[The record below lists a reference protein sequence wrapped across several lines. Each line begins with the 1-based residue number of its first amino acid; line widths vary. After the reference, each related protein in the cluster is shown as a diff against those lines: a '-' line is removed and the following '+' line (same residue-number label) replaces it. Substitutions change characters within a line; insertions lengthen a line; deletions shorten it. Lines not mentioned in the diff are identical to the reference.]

1 MDINLKNH
9 MHKTIDNFKHQIT
22 AIRTGRA
29 NPELLSRIQVECY
42 GTMVPIKQ
50 VASVMVPESMTLQL
64 NVFDKNIIKN
74 IEKAITMSDLNVSPQ
89 IDGGVIRIRLPE
101 LTEAR
106 RKEFVKILKKEEEE
120 AKIALRNIRREAIDL
135 VKKQEKNREISE
147 DDLNRFT
154 DEIQKELD
162 QFIAQVEKLSL
173 EKENE
178 IMKV

>member
-1 MDINLKNH
+1 MDSTLKNH
-9 MHKTIDNFKHQIT
+9 MLKTIENFKNQIA

-64 NVFDKNIIKN
+64 NVFDKSIIRN
-74 IEKAITMSDLNVSPQ
+74 IEKAITTSDLNVSPQ
-89 IDGGVIRIRLPE
+89 IDGAVIRIRLPE

-106 RKEFVKILKKEEEE
+106 RKEFVKILKKEEED
-120 AKIALRNIRREAIDL
+120 AKIALRNIRRDAIEL

-147 DDLNRFT
+147 DDLKHLT
-154 DEIQKELD
+154 EEIQKELD
-162 QFIAQVEKLSL
+162 HFIVIVENLSL
-173 EKENE
+173 EKEHE